1 MDHVWK
7 LENNEERKLLRS
19 KAKPFDFSKMTKT
32 QINELVLGMR
42 KLMKKANGVGLSA
55 NQAGFDFD
63 MFVAEVPDEKKG
75 GKKFYAIFN
84 GKLEKIG
91 KEQEAVEEGCLSVP
105 GTFGPVKRH
114 LKVQITGF
122 DKNGKPVKI
131 KAWGL
136 LARVFQHE
144 TDHLNGT
151 VFIDKADELYTFEPE
166 SADEGRDK
174 PKK

>member
-19 KAKPFDFSKMTKT
+19 KARPFDFSEMTKT
-32 QINELVLGMR
+32 EINELVVGMR
-42 KLMKKANGVGLSA
+42 KLMRKANGVGLSA
-55 NQAGFDFD
+55 NQAGYDFN
-63 MFVAEVPDEKKG
+63 MFVAEVPDGKKG
-75 GKKFYAIFN
+75 GRKFYAVFN

-114 LKVQITGF
+114 LKVQLTGF
-122 DKNGKPVKI
+122 DKAGKPIKI

-166 SADEGRDK
+166 VIK
-174 PKK
+174 

>member
-19 KAKPFDFSKMTKT
+19 KARPFDFSEMTKK
-32 QINELVLGMR
+32 QINDLVIGMR
-42 KLMKKANGVGLSA
+42 KLMRKANGVGLSA
-55 NQAGFDFD
+55 NQAGYDFS

-84 GKLEKIG
+84 PKLEKID
-91 KEQEAVEEGCLSVP
+91 KEQEKAEEGCLSVP
-105 GTFGPVKRH
+105 GTWGPVRRH
-114 LKVQITGF
+114 VKVLLTGF

-144 TDHLNGT
+144 TDHLNAV

-166 SADEGRDK
+166 AKDEK
-174 PKK
+174 VKSK